1 MASQYAPPKGRYAY
15 HLPSGDPCRC
25 GHAAKLHRVEHIPL
39 GDPCTKCGLPVE
51 NHYKKAHK
59 TFAEKTYW
67 VGIDGEGQGRE
78 DHRYVML
85 AWSNEE
91 GTRRASIEAPE
102 GGRLSTEQ
110 CLDFILSIPPNAR
123 AFAFAF
129 NYDLTKILT
138 DCDDATIYKLLRPEL
153 RPRPPGKEKFG
164 PKPLVWNG
172 YVLNLLGSKF
182 SVKRGHRHAVVW
194 DVFKFF
200 QSKFTKALEDWKV
213 GEKAELDR
221 MREMK
226 DQRGEFDKLNRADIL
241 RYCFDECAKMATLAR
256 KLTAAHEAAGLKLKS
271 YHGAGSTASCV
282 LKQMGINKEVRTG
295 PPEMETA
302 VASAF
307 FGGRFE
313 NRVIGVIKG
322 PLYSRDISSAYPY
335 QTTFLPC
342 LSCGKWTL
350 TRKRADLESARTAL
364 IHYTL
369 GDPPRGMTWGPLPFR
384 TKEGSICFPATSGG
398 GWVWLPEF
406 LAAERAFPHVH
417 FVEAWTYH
425 TDCDHRPFADIPRL
439 YLERLKLGKE
449 GPGIVIKLGV
459 NAVYGKLAQS
469 RGIDPPFQSWIWA
482 GLITAGTRGQILDM
496 LALHKDRS
504 NLYMVATDGIYTAE
518 NFPAPLPRDTGTNT
532 AEHRKPLGG
541 WETKE
546 IKGDM
551 FAARPGIYYPLNPT
565 KEELSAIRARGVG
578 RGVVLEYWDRIMT
591 AWQNKEMIGEGK
603 RRQLGVTVGNVVRFQ
618 GAKSSVGRIPNPE
631 GNPKFTYTRFLD
643 EKTGR
648 PRYGQWAVRQV
659 DMTFNPMPKR
669 HSINPDG
676 TLTMRHMPQDMES
689 CPYDRSLL
697 SMDAR
702 ILKLNL
708 IEVLEQPDGGDFV
721 EYNDEGGI

>member
-1 MASQYAPPKGRYAY
+1 
-15 HLPSGDPCRC
+15 
-25 GHAAKLHRVEHIPL
+25 
-39 GDPCTKCGLPVE
+39 
-51 NHYKKAHK
+51 
-59 TFAEKTYW
+59 
-67 VGIDGEGQGRE
+67 
-78 DHRYVML
+78 ML

-102 GGRLSTEQ
+102 GGHLSTEQ
-110 CLDFILSIPPNAR
+110 CLDFILSLPPNAR
-123 AFAFAF
+123 AFAYAF

-138 DCDDATIYKLLRPEL
+138 DCDDATIYKLMRPEL
-153 RPRPPGKEKFG
+153 RQRPPGKEKFG
-164 PKPLVWNG
+164 PKPIVWRG

-182 SVKRGHRHAVVW
+182 SVKRDRRHTVVW

-200 QSKFTKALEDWKV
+200 QAKFTKALEDWKI
-213 GEKAELDR
+213 GAKEELDR

-226 DQRGEFDKLNRADIL
+226 DQRDEFDKLNRADIL

-256 KLTAAHEAAGLKLKS
+256 KLTDAHEAAGLHLKS

-282 LKQMGINKEVRTG
+282 LKAMGIDKTTRTG
-295 PPEMETA
+295 PQEMDQPI
-302 VASAF
+302 ASAF

-342 LSCGKWTL
+342 LSCGTWTL
-350 TRKRADLESARTAL
+350 THKRADLEGATTAV
-364 IHYTL
+364 IRYKL
-369 GDPPRGMTWGPLPFR
+369 GDPPRGMTWGPFPFR
-384 TKEGSICFPATSGG
+384 TAEGAICFPATSGG
-398 GWVWLPEF
+398 GWVWLPEY

-417 FVEAWTYH
+417 FCEAWVYR

-459 NAVYGKLAQS
+459 NAVYGKLAHS

-482 GLITAGTRGQILDM
+482 GMITAGTRAQILDM

-504 NLYMVATDGIYTAE
+504 NLFMIATDGIYTAE
-518 NFPAPLPRDTGTNT
+518 NFPAPLPRDTNTNT

-565 KEELSAIRARGVG
+565 KEEISAVRARGVG
-578 RGVVLEYWDRIMT
+578 RGVVLEYWDRIME
-591 AWQNKEMIGEGK
+591 AWLAGEK
-603 RRQLGVTVGNVVRFQ
+603 KVTVGNVVRFQ
-618 GAKSSVGRIPNPE
+618 GAKSSIGRITNPE
-631 GNPKFTYTRFLD
+631 GSESRYTYTRFVD

-648 PRYGQWAVRQV
+648 PRYGQWTVRQV

-676 TLTMRHMPQDMES
+676 SLTMRHMPQDLES
-689 CPYDRSLL
+689 RPYDRSLL
-697 SMDAR
+697 SMEAR
-702 ILKLNL
+702 ILKLNM
-708 IEVLEQPDGGDFV
+708 IELMEQPDGGDYV
-721 EYNDEGGI
+721 EYSDEGGI